1 MFEVGLG
8 LGLRCYL
15 YLYGAVNVWW
25 ARGLVRIRRQLAEL
39 LVVGSNPTEPA
50 FHSTGPAELLFPFPV
65 QMVSVDLVDKLETEL
80 NQFNAFLERLCDL
93 AHE

>member
-50 FHSTGPAELLFPFPV
+50 FHPTGPGQLLTFSV
-65 QMVSVDLVDKLETEL
+65 QVVPVDLVDILETE
-80 NQFNAFLERLCDL
+80 FNEL
-93 AHE
+93 ASIFNVFRYF